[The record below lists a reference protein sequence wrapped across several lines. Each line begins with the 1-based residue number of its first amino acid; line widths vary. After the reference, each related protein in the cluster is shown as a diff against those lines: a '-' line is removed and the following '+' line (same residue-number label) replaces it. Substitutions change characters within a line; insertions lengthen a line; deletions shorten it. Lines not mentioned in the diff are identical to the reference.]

1 MINKNVEGFEDLK
14 MLKSFE
20 EELLKRNE
28 LVYLIWKVSLNLAL
42 RISDTLTI
50 TEVDAKRFIKTG
62 YYLGKDQKTNK
73 SNRVKLNKN
82 TVIALIRA
90 LELKSKVISEE
101 NPYLFVS
108 GANRSR
114 DSIKHISRVQ
124 VFRVYKEVVDYLNLD
139 IHIATHSARKTWGV
153 QVYHKT
159 KNIAL
164 VMERLNHSSER
175 STLKYLGITQEK
187 MNKVV
192 EEFNL

>member
-1 MINKNVEGFEDLK
+1 MINKNVEGFEDLE
-14 MLKSFE
+14 MLKRFE

-28 LVYLIWKVSLNLAL
+28 LVYLIWKASLNLAL
-42 RISDTLTI
+42 RISDTLII

-62 YYLGKDQKTNK
+62 YYLGRDQKTNK
-73 SNRVKLNKN
+73 SNRVKLNGN
-82 TVIALIRA
+82 TIISLTRA
-90 LELKSKVISEE
+90 LELKSKVINED

-114 DSIKHISRVQ
+114 NSTKHISRVQ

-139 IHIATHSARKTWGV
+139 IHIATHSARKTWGL
-153 QVYHKT
+153 QVYQKT
-159 KNIAL
+159 RNIPL

-175 STLKYLGITQEK
+175 STLKYLGITQDK

>member
-1 MINKNVEGFEDLK
+1 MINKTVEGFEDLK
-14 MLKSFE
+14 MIKAFE
-20 EELLKRNE
+20 KELLKNNE

-42 RISDTLTI
+42 RISDTLAI
-50 TEVDAKRFIKTG
+50 TEKDAQRFIRTG
-62 YYLGKDQKTNK
+62 YYLGKDRKTNK
-73 SNRVKLNKN
+73 SNRVKLNEN
-82 TVIALIRA
+82 TKAALIRA
-90 LELKSKVISEE
+90 LELKSTMMNEN

-108 GANRSR
+108 RSNRSR
-114 DSIKHISRVQ
+114 NSVKHISRIQ

-153 QVYHKT
+153 QVYQKT

-187 MNKVV
+187 MNKII